1 MDLNHLYQWC
11 CNWLQHEHPGSV
23 IRLSDFDRLSRTLQP
38 GDVLLIDGRSR
49 LDEALKTV
57 TSSRWSRACLYLGQ
71 LHDVADPAL
80 RRQLSEYL
88 PCSVDTRLILEARL
102 DSGIRLQT
110 LSVLE
115 HEHLRICRPR
125 GLQQEESGAALRH
138 VISRLGLG
146 AQRSWFAILALLLP
160 WGWLPRRWRCSLFA
174 TMAGSLLRQLVGT
187 PIGEAFEFVQFPVLP
202 LVKQQRDGKA
212 RLFSRQPGIYF
223 AADFDHSPYLDVIK
237 YPFVDQLDNARI
249 RLQPWNG
256 PHAELASVSENVATA
271 GADNQAP
278 PERTD
283 KVVRLVE

>member
-1 MDLNHLYQWC
+1 MDLNRLYQWC
-11 CNWLQHEHPGSV
+11 CNWLQHERPGSV
-23 IRLSDFDRLSRTLQP
+23 IRLSDFERLSRTLQP

-57 TSSRWSRACLYLGQ
+57 TSARWSRACLYLGQ

-88 PCSVDTRLILEARL
+88 PCSADTRLILEARL

-110 LSVLE
+110 LSALE

-125 GLQQEESGAALRH
+125 GLQPEESAAALRH

-146 AQRSWFAILALLLP
+146 AQRSWFAIVVLLLP
-160 WGWLPRRWRCSLFA
+160 WGWLPRRWRCSAFA
-174 TMAGSLLRQLVGT
+174 ALAGSLLRQLVGT

-202 LVKQQRDGKA
+202 LIKQLRDGKP

-256 PHAELASVSENVATA
+256 PHAELASVSESTKQS
-271 GADNQAP
+271 GDADDRHA
-278 PERTD
+278 EKTD
-283 KVVRLVE
+283 RVIRLVE

>member
-11 CNWLQHEHPGSV
+11 CNRLQLERPGSV
-23 IRLSDFDRLSRTLQP
+23 IRLSNFDRLSRTLQP

-71 LHDVADPAL
+71 LHQVADPAL

-88 PCSVDTRLILEARL
+88 PCSADTRLILETRL

-110 LSVLE
+110 LSALE

-125 GLQQEESGAALRH
+125 NLQAQESGAALRH

-146 AQRSWFAILALLLP
+146 VQRSWFAIFVLLLP
-160 WGWLPRRWRCSLFA
+160 WGWLPRRWRCSAFA
-174 TMAGSLLRQLVGT
+174 SMAGSLLRQLVGT

-202 LVKQQRDGKA
+202 LVKQQHDGKP

-237 YPFVDQLDNARI
+237 YPFVDQLDNTRI

-256 PHAELASVSENVATA
+256 PHAELASVSDSATTP
-271 GADNQAP
+271 GADHQEL
-278 PERTD
+278 PEKAER
-283 KVVRLVE
+283 VVRLVE